1 MPPAEWQCVIGDVGT
16 LSPLA
21 QEMPQL
27 YAART
32 STFPMIKPLSGNLGT
47 PYLFSV
53 RFLVFYLPSLVS
65 KCAQA
70 YFPGLQQNFCC
81 QVDGLSSLHCVV
93 KWDYERCCSEYYKIE
108 VNMIAIGWNSP
119 KIPIS
124 SNEAFCFFMTTNGK
138 MKRISWA

>member
-16 LSPLA
+16 LSPLG

-32 STFPMIKPLSGNLGT
+32 STFPIIKPLSGNLGT

-53 RFLVFYLPSLVS
+53 RFLLFYLPSLVS

-70 YFPGLQQNFCC
+70 YFPGLQQNFRC
-81 QVDGLSSLHCVV
+81 QVDGLSSLHCVLRKFRSHYRRSCCHEIKPYRQYHKV
-93 KWDYERCCSEYYKIE
+93 KEQVSCPQNSRTGVERDSI
-108 VNMIAIGWNSP
+108 
-119 KIPIS
+119 
-124 SNEAFCFFMTTNGK
+124 
-138 MKRISWA
+138 